1 MFGLK
6 AIKCDAL
13 ERRSISLGA
22 QFPQKQTIVTFLL
35 HFPRTAH
42 AHPSLISVWNSVSFG
57 SDVGVARQLSSSS
70 ESPVTLETILTC
82 KKILWPR

>member
-22 QFPQKQTIVTFLL
+22 QFPQKQTIVTFRL
-35 HFPRTAH
+35 HFPRT
-42 AHPSLISVWNSVSFG
+42 
-57 SDVGVARQLSSSS
+57 LS
-70 ESPVTLETILTC
+70 PATGFYAQRPMLTR
-82 KKILWPR
+82 L